1 MATAPDDTTKFLKVP
16 PHSLEA
22 ESSVLG
28 GLLLDDAAWDAIAG
42 IIGPDDFYLGD
53 HRSIFRCMQSLAEQD
68 KPIDVITVSDA
79 LEEVSELQGLG
90 GLSYISQLASNTPTA
105 SNIRAYA
112 EIVQERA
119 TVRKLIAAANEIA
132 DSGFN
137 TQGRDSAT
145 LINEA
150 ESKVFKIGD
159 ERPNRGGPQSINPL
173 LKKAVTRIDELYES
187 KGALTGTSTGFRDID
202 EITSGL
208 QKADL
213 IVVAG
218 RPSMGKT
225 SFMMNMAEKAVIS
238 EGKPVLV
245 FSMEMPADSLV
256 LRMLS

>member
-22 ESSVLG
+22 EASVLG

-150 ESKVFKIGD
+150 ESKGLKLEMRGQTGVVL
-159 ERPNRGGPQSINPL
+159 NR
-173 LKKAVTRIDELYES
+173 
-187 KGALTGTSTGFRDID
+187 
-202 EITSGL
+202 
-208 QKADL
+208 
-213 IVVAG
+213 
-218 RPSMGKT
+218 
-225 SFMMNMAEKAVIS
+225 
-238 EGKPVLV
+238 
-245 FSMEMPADSLV
+245 
-256 LRMLS
+256 